1 MRKKSIKITIIE
13 ENILLNIE
21 TVENLYRYSKLV
33 NIMLEE
39 FNNPTILLEQV
50 DREDFVD
57 ILYKNYKDEQIVE

>member
-1 MRKKSIKITIIE
+1 
-13 ENILLNIE
+13 
-21 TVENLYRYSKLV
+21 
-33 NIMLEE
+33 MLEE